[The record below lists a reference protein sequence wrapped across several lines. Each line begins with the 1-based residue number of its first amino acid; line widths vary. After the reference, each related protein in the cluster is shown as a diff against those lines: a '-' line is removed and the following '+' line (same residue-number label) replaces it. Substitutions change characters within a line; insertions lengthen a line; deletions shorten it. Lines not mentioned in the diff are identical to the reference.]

1 MMQVEQKRLDIYG
14 LARPG
19 SINNGQQRS
28 GKTFEKF

>member
-1 MMQVEQKRLDIYG
+1 MMQVEQKRLGTYG

-19 SINNGQQRS
+19 LINNGQQSS